1 MADVADTEVATKKN
15 FDPARY
21 IAANPDVARHVQ
33 SGGDAAQHFLAH
45 GLAERRHQLKAPPPL
60 QSEPDDATRFARFA
74 RVLDAAAGGEGAF
87 RFVDRQQAFPL
98 FYGEAH
104 YDLAAYDGE
113 SANAGFGP
121 FVEAVRGN
129 PDRLYADIG
138 CGRRPAKQPNCLY
151 VEVYPSPSADII
163 MAPASRY
170 PIASDSLDGI
180 GCFAVLEH
188 VEEPWKVAEEFRRM
202 LKPGGTVFI
211 DWPFLQPVH
220 GYPSHYYNATRD
232 GVRRMFDKHFEIET
246 LDTLA
251 NQTPAHTITWC
262 LNEVLADLA
271 LRNPSLRQRVLEAS
285 IQELVADGPAGAL
298 WTEIVACLSPH
309 ARMTLACGNTLIAH
323 KL

>member
-1 MADVADTEVATKKN
+1 MNAEETELATESN
-15 FDPARY
+15 FDLGRY
-21 IAANPDVARHVQ
+21 LAANPDIVRFVQ
-33 SGGDAAQHFLAH
+33 GGGDAWQHFVGHGQHEGRRQLVVPRPLAS
-45 GLAERRHQLKAPPPL
+45 AKR
-60 QSEPDDATRFARFA
+60 DAARYRRFAPI
-74 RVLDAAAGGEGAF
+74 LDAAAGGTGAF
-87 RFVDRQQAFPL
+87 RFVDREQSLPL

-121 FVEAVRGN
+121 FVDEVGAN

-138 CGRRPAKQPNCLY
+138 CGRRPSKQDNCLY

-163 MAPASRY
+163 MTPGSRY

-188 VEEPWKVAEEFRRM
+188 VEQPWLVAAEFRRM
-202 LKPGGTVFI
+202 LKPGGKVFI

-232 GVRRMFDKHFEIET
+232 GLRRMFDDGYEIEL
-246 LDTLA
+246 LDTLG
-251 NQTPAHTITWC
+251 NQTPAHTINWC
-262 LNEVLADLA
+262 LNEILADLA
-271 LRNPSLRQRVLEAS
+271 LRDPGLRNELLAAPVSALTEHGPGGDLWLRVIER
-285 IQELVADGPAGAL
+285 I
-298 WTEIVACLSPH
+298 SPH
-309 ARMTLACGNTLIAH
+309 TMMTLACGNTLIAR